1 MWNEEKG
8 LIKKEQK
15 KAFFFSSPTRESPR
29 HSAKMEESVV
39 VSTGWTLGLL
49 RPMRNGA
56 CPWWGLG
63 TTWLAQSSS
72 YSSWVKAACWQL
84 SSFSVSFGHGQRGRK
99 EKRGGGRSR
108 TNLSLPIHTIKVT
121 LTFEIYHISTNTSK
135 PQLVHH
141 GYNISPSKT

>member
-15 KAFFFSSPTRESPR
+15 KAFFFTSPTRESPR

-108 TNLSLPIHTIKVT
+108 TNLSLPIHTIQVIHPR
-121 LTFEIYHISTNTSK
+121 TFEIYYITTKTSK
-135 PQLVHH
+135 RTLVFRDKES
-141 GYNISPSKT
+141 G